1 MSNAAVFSS
10 AKGCNR
16 QNELEK
22 HCRQRMRKEVSRRA
36 RALLKQT
43 TSVDLGIAVDHHEEQ
58 VRSVEEERKASLLG
72 SPKVTIQK
80 LEICEFCIFTKTK
93 HCKCKVE
100 LEKQSNQKKMVS
112 GDNGSRTNLEDK
124 PNKMPPVGIKIN
136 LNKKQ
141 ALFTTKDT
149 EESSTMVNHS
159 KTVGSSWHQENR
171 SDCEKPGEIES
182 LEEETFK
189 PPLNENR
196 GGIWVAFDKS
206 LLDTLNA
213 GLCFFLTND
222 GQVMLYDQ
230 SHVYLERNFIICFQ
244 VDILCKSPSDS
255 NNVSIYPK
263 RFRIKTNQAIFVP
276 FEY

>member
-1 MSNAAVFSS
+1 
-10 AKGCNR
+10 
-16 QNELEK
+16 
-22 HCRQRMRKEVSRRA
+22 
-36 RALLKQT
+36 
-43 TSVDLGIAVDHHEEQ
+43 
-58 VRSVEEERKASLLG
+58 
-72 SPKVTIQK
+72 
-80 LEICEFCIFTKTK
+80 
-93 HCKCKVE
+93 
-100 LEKQSNQKKMVS
+100 MV
-112 GDNGSRTNLEDK
+112 GTGF
-124 PNKMPPVGIKIN
+124 P
-136 LNKKQ
+136 
-141 ALFTTKDT
+141 KDT

-171 SDCEKPGEIES
+171 SDCEKPEEIES

-255 NNVSIYPK
+255 NNISICPK